1 MYINIENK
9 AIFYEK
15 IGEGPALVMVHG
27 NGEDHT
33 IFKEATKILHKYF
46 TVYLIDSPGHGK
58 SDPEDSFSYEDM
70 AEKIYQLLITLDVKD
85 PYYFGFSDGGI
96 IGLLIAIN
104 HKDYLKQLIISGA
117 NTDPSGAKDWVLNLF
132 KVIYFFT
139 KKETFKLMLT
149 QPQISE
155 EQLKSIITP
164 TVVLAGSKDVV
175 KESHTK
181 MIAQTIPNSTL
192 EILQGEDH
200 GSYIIKSDKIA
211 HLIIKHTKE
220 VDA

>member
-1 MYINIENK
+1 
-9 AIFYEK
+9 
-15 IGEGPALVMVHG
+15 
-27 NGEDHT
+27 
-33 IFKEATKILHKYF
+33 
-46 TVYLIDSPGHGK
+46 
-58 SDPEDSFSYEDM
+58 
-70 AEKIYQLLITLDVKD
+70 
-85 PYYFGFSDGGI
+85 
-96 IGLLIAIN
+96 
-104 HKDYLKQLIISGA
+104 
-117 NTDPSGAKDWVLNLF
+117 
-132 KVIYFFT
+132 
-139 KKETFKLMLT
+139 MLT

-155 EQLKSIITP
+155 EQLKSITTP